1 MNMNWILKEA
11 RIKDIF
17 LLYLFSFF
25 PKEGKMTKKK
35 LKPICIKFQLQIS
48 LKIANVIPDN
58 YTCNYSYIDIPER
71 YLFLHLPT

>member
-25 PKEGKMTKKK
+25 TKEGKMTKKK
-35 LKPICIKFQLQIS
+35 LKPICIKFQLQ
-48 LKIANVIPDN
+48 
-58 YTCNYSYIDIPER
+58 
-71 YLFLHLPT
+71 

>member
-25 PKEGKMTKKK
+25 PKEDKMTKKK
-35 LKPICIKFQLQIS
+35 LKPVCIKFQLQIS
-48 LKIANVIPDN
+48 G
-58 YTCNYSYIDIPER
+58 
-71 YLFLHLPT
+71 